1 MRRAYISAIKFGSI
15 FYLFLERID
24 RFISSFPAS
33 QHSLRMSQNCVFLGS
48 LKMLPWWNLPG
59 GPVAM
64 TLLPDQGAW
73 VRSLIGKP
81 GPLALTKDPACPPKI
96 KDPVCHH

>member
-1 MRRAYISAIKFGSI
+1 
-15 FYLFLERID
+15 
-24 RFISSFPAS
+24 
-33 QHSLRMSQNCVFLGS
+33 
-48 LKMLPWWNLPG
+48 MLPWWNLPG

-64 TLLPDQGAW
+64 TLLPEQGAR

-81 GPLALTKDPACPPKI
+81 DPLALTKDPAYPPKI